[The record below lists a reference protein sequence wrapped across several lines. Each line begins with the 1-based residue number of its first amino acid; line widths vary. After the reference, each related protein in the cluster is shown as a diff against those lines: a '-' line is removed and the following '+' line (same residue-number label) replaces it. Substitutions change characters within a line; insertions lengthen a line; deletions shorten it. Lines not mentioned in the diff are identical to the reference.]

1 MAVVYG
7 IAAVSGV
14 LTLAH
19 FPWSV
24 DQADTSK
31 LSDSSKLYWEQFYSS
46 SSNKVNYIAAKRNLP
61 AKPPQ
66 FGPVSEFVRQ
76 YGLQGKRVL
85 EIGAGR
91 GTLQDVVEQY
101 VGLDIAESVR
111 TNFHKPFVRGSATD
125 LPFADGQFDVIWTVW
140 TLEHVPNPE
149 KALNEMR
156 RVVADGGYLYLDPAW
171 DVPWWRSRGY
181 DLLPSSNLDLKS
193 KVVRT
198 LVAPVQRSLPYICL
212 HRIPAHAI
220 RSAWWRL
227 SGAPM
232 RLYYSKLDPLYD
244 HYLGPDSDA
253 VNSLD
258 AFEVA
263 MWFRSRGD
271 ECLNCVAG
279 LHEIVRTWGHALVIR
294 IHKGGRVSG

>member
-1 MAVVYG
+1 MTFVCG
-7 IAAVSGV
+7 IAVLSGV

-31 LSDSSKLYWEQFYSS
+31 LSDSSRLFYEQAYSS
-46 SSNKVNYIAAKRNLP
+46 SSTKINYAAAKTNLP
-61 AKPPQ
+61 AKSPQ
-66 FGPVSEFVRQ
+66 FGPISEFVRQ

-85 EIGAGR
+85 EIGAG
-91 GTLQDVVEQY
+91 GGALQDVVEHY
-101 VGLDIAESVR
+101 VGLDIAESAR
-111 TNFHKPFVRGSATD
+111 TNFHKPFVQGSATD

-149 KALNEMR
+149 KALSEMR
-156 RVVADGGYLYLDPAW
+156 RVVTDGGYLYLDPAY

-181 DLLPSSNLDLKS
+181 DLLPYSDLDLKG
-193 KVVRT
+193 KVVRAV
-198 LVAPVQRSLPYICL
+198 VAPVQRSLPYLCL

-220 RSAWWRL
+220 RAAWWHL
-227 SGAPM
+227 TGAPT
-232 RLYYSKLDPLYD
+232 RLHYRKLDLFYERF
-244 HYLGPDSDA
+244 LGPDSDA

-294 IHKGGRVSG
+294 VHKGGRK